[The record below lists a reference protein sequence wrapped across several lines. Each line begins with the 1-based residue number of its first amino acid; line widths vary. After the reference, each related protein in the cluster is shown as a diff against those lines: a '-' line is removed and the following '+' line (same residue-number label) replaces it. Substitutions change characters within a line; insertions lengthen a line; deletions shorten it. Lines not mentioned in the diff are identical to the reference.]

1 MNACIENAMK
11 FDREICESKP
21 FYSRRSDSMSVR
33 RSVINDDS
41 SLCLIK
47 LFDELETINAVCTA
61 KGSEAEQVWE
71 SPSD

>member
-1 MNACIENAMK
+1 
-11 FDREICESKP
+11 
-21 FYSRRSDSMSVR
+21 MSVR